1 MRLGR
6 GALRPHPPLHRSQVA
21 LSRARPPLLPEP
33 PAASLAPLPTST
45 SSHNCAVLFT
55 VSAPLSILLLV
66 PLFSSLSLQGHSF
79 SLLTPSPA
87 HLRSDP
93 QMTPVGC
100 VDTSSSTSVLTWTPD
115 SANLLVFLL
124 LAWRLTSSLPRLQE
138 ASMSKYFQIRGSLLN
153 CTGAEEGIPGART
166 CRLGLSSLSG
176 GWGPSELKGEQVARD
191 FNRQLRQKDRDSSD
205 GGLGTKVRSH
215 WAEA

>member
-1 MRLGR
+1 MAQMFSIVQCKFGARTREDEPVGTFAPNSPTLMKWMCHCLIRRLCCALGLR
-6 GALRPHPPLHRSQVA
+6 GLAATSTSPQKPSGSEQGQATSALRAPHSLRS
-21 LSRARPPLLPEP
+21 LP
-33 PAASLAPLPTST
+33 LAPLPTST
-45 SSHNCAVLFT
+45 SSHNHAVLFT
-55 VSAPLSILLLV
+55 VSALLSILLLV
-66 PLFSSLSLQGHSF
+66 LGFLLSLSLQGHSF

-124 LAWRLTSSLPRLQE
+124 LAWRLTSSLSRLQE
-138 ASMSKYFQIRGSLLN
+138 ASMSKYFQIQGSLLN

-166 CRLGLSSLSG
+166 
-176 GWGPSELKGEQVARD
+176 
-191 FNRQLRQKDRDSSD
+191 
-205 GGLGTKVRSH
+205 
-215 WAEA
+215 